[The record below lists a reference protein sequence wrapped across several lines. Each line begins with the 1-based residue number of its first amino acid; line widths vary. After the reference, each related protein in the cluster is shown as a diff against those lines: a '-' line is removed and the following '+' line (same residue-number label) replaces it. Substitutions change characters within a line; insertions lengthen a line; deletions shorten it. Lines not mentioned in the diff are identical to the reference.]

1 MTNISIYN
9 IPEEVQKAIDRYYDC
24 FDQDTGEL
32 IKDEAYMEA
41 AAKHLEE
48 MQNRSDDLLIWYVQ
62 DLQNRKLRVD
72 MIDAEIER
80 IKMQKKRE
88 EKQVER
94 SEMLVTR
101 LFEKV
106 YRGKALNVGTFTL
119 NFKETESVGERPDA
133 IVPEEFLRYNIRS
146 IEIKK

>member
-1 MTNISIYN
+1 MTKTSIYN

-24 FDQDTGEL
+24 FDEETGEL

-41 AAKHLEE
+41 AAKHLED

-80 IKMQKKRE
+80 TVWDAKDDQIIPEKMESMK
-88 EKQVER
+88 
-94 SEMLVTR
+94 
-101 LFEKV
+101 LFERECRNKLV
-106 YRGKALNVGTFTL
+106 CTMQHSIDLCKLPGKF
-119 NFKETESVGERPDA
+119 
-133 IVPEEFLRYNIRS
+133 
-146 IEIKK
+146 